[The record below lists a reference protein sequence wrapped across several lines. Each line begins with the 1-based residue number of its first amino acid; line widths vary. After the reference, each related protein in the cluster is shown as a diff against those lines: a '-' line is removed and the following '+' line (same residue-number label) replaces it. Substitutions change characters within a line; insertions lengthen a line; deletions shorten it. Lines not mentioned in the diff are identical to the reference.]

1 MLSGNDRSDRS
12 SDGNVERAAKTRLA
26 RTGYSLLKTIE
37 CSFQDGTMEL
47 RGRVPSYYHKQ
58 LAQEALRK
66 VNHVK
71 QLVNNIEVP

>member
-1 MLSGNDRSDRS
+1 MLSVNDRSNC
-12 SDGNVERAAKTRLA
+12 NVEQAAKTRLA
-26 RTGYSLLKTIE
+26 RTGYPLLKTIE

-66 VNHVK
+66 VNDVK
-71 QLVNNIEVP
+71 QLVNNIEVS